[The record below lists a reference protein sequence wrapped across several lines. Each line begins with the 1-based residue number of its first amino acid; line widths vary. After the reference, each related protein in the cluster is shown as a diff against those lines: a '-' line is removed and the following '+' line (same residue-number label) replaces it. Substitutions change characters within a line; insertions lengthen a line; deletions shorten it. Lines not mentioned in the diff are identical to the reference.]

1 MEICVELHLSARPC
15 ARGCRDSGPDVKELG
30 QDERNEMKLE
40 ETSAEGRAH

>member
-1 MEICVELHLSARPC
+1 MP
-15 ARGCRDSGPDVKELG
+15 GPVLEAVGTQALMLRSLG